1 MRIQCPNCERQ
12 FECAAQ
18 FIGNEEALHLGSF
31 IITLYTT
38 IISTLF
44 PVVIL
49 LGFSQLVSAIA
60 EAAYN
65 TRQLLALKQAKDRE
79 K

>member
-1 MRIQCPNCERQ
+1 MRIQCPNCERP

-31 IITLYTT
+31 IITLFTT
-38 IISTLF
+38 IISALF
-44 PVVIL
+44 LVVIL
-49 LGFSQLVSAIA
+49 RGFVRVVSAIA
-60 EAAYN
+60 ETACN
-65 TRQLLALKQAKDRE
+65 TRQLLALKQAKDKE